1 MDFRFEY
8 APGTIR
14 YGEACV
20 DALADE
26 LGALGAERALV
37 VTGRTVGASEAVM
50 DPIEAGLGRTHVET
64 FAETT
69 PDKRLGTAFD
79 GADRVDAVDA
89 DALVAVGGGSS
100 LDIAKIVA
108 VVAASERSD
117 DEIRATFEETGS
129 VPAPDGELLPIV
141 AVPTTLAGADLS
153 MIGGITARDGGLI
166 RGGVYDRRLMPDAL
180 FYDPELFRTTPH
192 GVLCASAMNGF
203 DKAIETLYAET
214 ATPITDGTA
223 VRALDHLGDGLP
235 ALGEGDRDDET
246 MHDVVVGTILAQYG
260 CSRPDGLTLS
270 LIHAFGHG
278 IARGYDVQQGDA
290 HGIIAPHALRY
301 LFEEVDGNRALLAE
315 GLGVEADTP
324 EGLAEGIVE
333 SVIEVRDALGLSTQ
347 LREIGDMGESDLP
360 DVAEDVHEDGL
371 MPYCPEGLNPTVDE
385 LEGVLRD
392 AW

>member
-1 MDFRFEY
+1 MNFRFEY
-8 APGTIR
+8 EPGTIR

-20 DALADE
+20 ADLADE
-26 LGALGAERALV
+26 LDGLDVERALV
-37 VTGRTVGASEAVM
+37 VTGQTVGASEAVM
-50 DPIEAGLGRTHVET
+50 DPIEAGLGETHVET

-69 PDKRLGTAFD
+69 PDKTLGTAFD
-79 GADRVDAVDA
+79 GADRIDAVDA

-100 LDIAKIVA
+100 LDIAKIMA
-108 VVAASERSD
+108 VVAAAEQSY
-117 DEIRATFEETGS
+117 DELRATFEETGS
-129 VPAPDGELLPIV
+129 IPAPDGELLSIV

-166 RGGVYDRRLMPDAL
+166 RGGVYDERLMPDAL

-192 GVLCASAMNGF
+192 GVLCASVMNGF
-203 DKAIETLYAET
+203 DKAVETLYANT

-278 IARGYDVQQGDA
+278 IARGYDIQQGDA

-301 LFEEVDGNRALLAE
+301 LFEEVDGSRALLAE

-324 EGLAEGIVE
+324 EAMADGIVE
-333 SVIEVRDALGLSTQ
+333 SVIGIRDALELSTR
-347 LREIGDMGESDLP
+347 LREVGDMDESDLP
-360 DVAEDVHEDGL
+360 AIAEDVHEDGL